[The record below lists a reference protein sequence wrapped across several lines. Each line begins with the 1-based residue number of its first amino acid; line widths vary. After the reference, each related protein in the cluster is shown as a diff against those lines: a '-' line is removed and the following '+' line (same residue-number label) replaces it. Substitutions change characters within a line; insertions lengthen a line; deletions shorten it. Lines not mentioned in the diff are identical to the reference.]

1 MAKRRP
7 AQFWEEHLEAWR
19 RSGRMQVEYCV
30 EHGLNRKSFGRW
42 LRKVRAASAMP
53 AALPLTL
60 VPVRPV
66 SPAPSGVVTLHSP
79 GGWRV
84 ELSANSAGL
93 AELLRQL
100 P

>member
-7 AQFWEEHLEAWR
+7 AQFWEDHLEAWR
-19 RSGRMQVEYCV
+19 RSGRMQVEYCA
-30 EHGLNRKSFGRW
+30 EHGLNCKSFGRW
-42 LRKVRAASAMP
+42 LRKAKMASVMP

-60 VPVRPV
+60 IPAKLV
-66 SPAPSGVVTLHSP
+66 SPLPCGGVTLHSP